1 MNDLENT
8 LTGIEE
14 KVRVII
20 GQRNALMEDL
30 GRMRATCKE
39 LEETIEKQHII
50 INNLEEKN
58 NFLKL
63 RNTLTQKG
71 DSTEIKLKINQLIR
85 NIDRSLELL
94 NKV

>member
-20 GQRNALMEDL
+20 GQRNALREDL

-39 LEETIEKQHII
+39 LEENIEKQHII

-58 NFLKL
+58 NILKL